1 VLAEI
6 GQPQASE
13 MKDGKRV
20 DVFSFVQGYSKGA
33 KAGRAVFH
41 GAADVFTLG
50 LWEVVGT
57 PTEFIFTGEK
67 LAYEV
72 TYNTSDKVEKV
83 VKLMPGNDRST
94 VQTTQEVR
102 QEATQETQAE
112 PEAEPVQKETGKA
125 DEQAAK
131 YANLKVDLNCR
142 SDVSLS
148 SSDKERILDL
158 IVKNIPTECPNQF
171 RNVNA
176 SEVDQQTLHAV
187 VNITRYDEGNA
198 FARAMLAGLGQMHID
213 ATVTLSD
220 YQTNEEFA
228 KYEVTKTFA
237 WGGVYGAVTGI
248 KDIQDGFAK
257 AVAASI
263 GGKKESGG

>member
-1 VLAEI
+1 MEKAFRCDTWCCLLALFVLLFA
-6 GQPQASE
+6 GGCAS
-13 MKDGKRV
+13 
-20 DVFSFVQGYSKGA
+20 
-33 KAGRAVFH
+33 GRGSVNAVS
-41 GAADVFTLG
+41 G
-50 LWEVVGT
+50 L
-57 PTEFIFTGEK
+57 
-67 LAYEV
+67 
-72 TYNTSDKVEKV
+72 
-83 VKLMPGNDRST
+83 
-94 VQTTQEVR
+94 
-102 QEATQETQAE
+102 
-112 PEAEPVQKETGKA
+112 KA
-125 DEQAAK
+125 DEQAAR

-142 SDVSLS
+142 SDVSLG

-158 IVKNIPTECPNQF
+158 IVKNIPAECPNRF

-237 WGGVYGAVTGI
+237 WGGIYGAGTGI
-248 KDIQDGFAK
+248 KNIEDGFAK